1 MSPFVHNCPCG
12 SLIPHGPHVPTHGLL
27 RWLTCLRTQQ
37 PRPRGAATAAGPPT
51 RTARPCS
58 RPRPT
63 EAAHAHWLQ
72 VTRNAHPK
80 NHASRQPSR
89 AIPSPGGRKGT
100 FISGAPVC
108 YRAGAQH
115 FRSSVRSARGMCLLQ
130 RRRRGASRGFHGD
143 PRCALLE
150 LM

>member
-1 MSPFVHNCPCG
+1 MSTT
-12 SLIPHGPHVPTHGLL
+12 GPAARSCRMVLTSPTHGLL
-27 RWLTCLRTQQ
+27 RWLTCHRTRQW
-37 PRPRGAATAAGPPT
+37 RPRGAAPAAGPPT

-63 EAAHAHWLQ
+63 EAAHAHWFQ
-72 VTRNAHPK
+72 VTRRAHSK
-80 NHASRQPSR
+80 NHTSRQPSR
-89 AIPSPGGRKGT
+89 TIPSPGCRKRT

-108 YRAGAQH
+108 YRAGGATL
-115 FRSSVRSARGMCLLQ
+115 SVLGGFCTLYVFLFQ

-143 PRCALLE
+143 PRCAPLE